1 MEKNMG
7 MVSRFED
14 EMQRKIFLR
23 QCMDNASVLIAG
35 SFAGG
40 DVKLVTAKSVFD
52 YAEALFDEAI
62 KRDYLNYG
70 KGEFMLVISE
80 MDYNKQ
86 KIELCVPYGNF
97 VRRLKEL
104 PMENQRW
111 IVQGKA
117 VITIMKSY
125 IHDCWGMKIIKVEY
139 NQS

>member
-1 MEKNMG
+1 MKEPLNKG
-7 MVSRFED
+7 TDEEPIFRVKWSEFDLYVPFRFRIID
-14 EMQRKIFLR
+14 WKGLKI
-23 QCMDNASVLIAG
+23 AH
-35 SFAGG
+35 
-40 DVKLVTAKSVFD
+40 
-52 YAEALFDEAI
+52 
-62 KRDYLNYG
+62 YG

-97 VRRLKEL
+97 VRRLQEL